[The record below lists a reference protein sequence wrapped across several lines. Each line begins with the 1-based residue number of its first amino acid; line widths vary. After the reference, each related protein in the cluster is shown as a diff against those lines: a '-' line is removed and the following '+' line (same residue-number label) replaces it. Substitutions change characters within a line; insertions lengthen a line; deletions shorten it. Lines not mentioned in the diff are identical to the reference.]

1 MEPVRDLLV
10 IAYTRFVTGFNN
22 TKTRVNGRSQIW
34 QTTLGS
40 SREDMYLQFAIIK
53 GNFSSQYG
61 VLSILDIAKPNKRV
75 LGHSTIRSD
84 IEIDGTS
91 NETNDRP

>member
-1 MEPVRDLLV
+1 M

-22 TKTRVNGRSQIW
+22 TKTVINDRSQIR

-40 SREDMYLQFAIIK
+40 SRGDMYLQFAVIK

-61 VLSILDIAKPNKRV
+61 VLSILDIAKSNKRV
-75 LGHSTIRSD
+75 LGHSTIWSD
-84 IEIDGTS
+84 VEID
-91 NETNDRP
+91 

>member
-1 MEPVRDLLV
+1 M
-10 IAYTRFVTGFNN
+10 IAYTRFVTRFNN
-22 TKTRVNGRSQIW
+22 TKTVINGGSQIR

-40 SREDMYLQFAIIK
+40 SREDMYLQFTVIK

-61 VLSILDIAKPNKRV
+61 ILSILDIAKSNKRV

-84 IEIDGTS
+84 VEIDGTS